1 MLMQTGAPGAVVS
14 LKSYSKDIPPGWR
27 PRAYP
32 IKEYEQNLKIWA
44 HLTTLD
50 QSKWG
55 AAIMSRLDGQALK
68 IAQDMPITRYD
79 TNIEANRTVYGLEA
93 ISLPERAA
101 GVSPNGTE
109 YPYQDSGIKIFIQNL
124 KTMYHLDDQ
133 DQAWTSIDRFFSFK
147 MLPHMDFQTYVFE
160 WHHLIGEAE
169 KLGGLTLS
177 EPAKCW
183 LFWSRTNLSDK
194 ALADLRLQ
202 VKGDLTRWR
211 EMVNLHMRICK
222 NEFASQEQARDYKH
236 TYSTDDL
243 GNQAV

>member
-1 MLMQTGAPGAVVS
+1 MQTNGVNASPVS
-14 LKSYSKDIPPGWR
+14 LKAYSKDIPPGWR

-109 YPYQDSGIKIFIQNL
+109 YPYQDSGIMTFIHHL
-124 KTMYHLDDQ
+124 KTM
-133 DQAWTSIDRFFSFK
+133 
-147 MLPHMDFQTYVFE
+147 
-160 WHHLIGEAE
+160 
-169 KLGGLTLS
+169 
-177 EPAKCW
+177 
-183 LFWSRTNLSDK
+183 
-194 ALADLRLQ
+194 
-202 VKGDLTRWR
+202 
-211 EMVNLHMRICK
+211 
-222 NEFASQEQARDYKH
+222 
-236 TYSTDDL
+236 
-243 GNQAV
+243 